1 MHALLS
7 HLVYLV
13 LALRLG
19 VVIANDDMRICNA
32 RGWVCALLL
41 CWVGSRTFFLVS
53 PSLGFSFSEWVP
65 R

>member
-32 RGWVCALLL
+32 WGRICALLL
-41 CWVGSRTFFLVS
+41 CWVGGRTFFLVS
-53 PSLGFSFSEWVP
+53 PSLGFTCGEWVP
-65 R
+65 C